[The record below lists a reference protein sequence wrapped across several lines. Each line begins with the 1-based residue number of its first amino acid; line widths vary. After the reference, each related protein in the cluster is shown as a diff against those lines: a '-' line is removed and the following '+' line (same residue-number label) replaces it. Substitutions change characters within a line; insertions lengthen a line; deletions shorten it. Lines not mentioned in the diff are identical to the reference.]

1 MASKKGNKKT
11 SSRADKTLEHVKKHH
26 PHLYRA
32 MKNPTPRT
40 RLGANVKDFRLK
52 KGLNHEQLAA
62 RAGIGISVLRKI
74 EEAHPASNPSMRV
87 LERMSKALGVDIT
100 DLFRFIT
107 LAEVVVR

>member
-1 MASKKGNKKT
+1 MTSKNKKKKT
-11 SSRADKTLEHVKKHH
+11 SSGAGKKLAHVKKHH

-32 MKNPTPRT
+32 LKNPTPRA
-40 RLGANVKDFRLK
+40 RLGANVKHIRLK

-62 RAGIGISVLRKI
+62 RAGIGVGALRKI
-74 EEAHPASNPSMRV
+74 EDVHPASNPSMRV
-87 LERMSKALGVDIT
+87 LERVSKALGVDIT